1 MNLLAN
7 ENTPIEVIVKYNG
20 DIKALAQELN
30 IPIEIL
36 NPSYAIILVQPQQ
49 MTGLRLYPQIEYLE
63 PASRLAL
70 LENPSIANSCI
81 SNVRKGQKYNLSGNG
96 TIVAILDS
104 GIDYQHPDFVNPDGT
119 TRILCMWDQNQSGT
133 PPEGFTFGT
142 EYSME
147 TINEALMAP
156 ENERD
161 SIIKQLDFNG
171 HGTAVAGIAA
181 GNGRGSNGQY
191 MGVAP
196 EASLIVVKLAANVTQ
211 YFTSTTNLMR
221 GVKYVIDKAIEYN
234 MPISINISYGN
245 NQGSHD
251 GNSLF
256 EQYLDSM
263 ADMWKT
269 SIVVPT
275 GNEGTARHHFQG
287 SVSEKQTVDVQFTS
301 QQGLHNLPITL
312 TKSFIDIFEF
322 RILSSSG
329 ETSRAINLRQL
340 EQTVLINNTEIVIS
354 IAQPTPYAQEQNIIF
369 LFRGLG
375 GAVIPENIWT
385 IQVTGINIIEGEFN
399 LWLPVTEISGSGTE
413 FLYPTLNTTLTIP
426 STAQKVVSVGGY
438 DSQNGNFSEFS
449 GRGFTRTGGIKPDL
463 VAPAESIIST
473 APGSGYGAFTGTSF
487 AAPHVAGACCLM
499 MQWGIVQNNDPY
511 LYGQRLKAFLRSGS
525 RRSPNMIYPNS
536 NWGFGTL
543 CIEKSLDLVS
553 YYNYD
558 RPSSYPS
565 TSYFEIPNAESG
577 PDNQNRISEATN
589 TSENSNMST
598 SINVSE
604 DQTDISNTGN
614 TQIVSSIPESQSISP
629 LEQKLRSAPPIPD
642 NVNPILDES
651 YIDSIAIYDARTE
664 KLLKNFPGIQV
675 SLILQGGYAIVHAP
689 IENIN
694 EYRSVLENRVV
705 AEVPIICGLLEDP
718 QALIDSGITAVKNQ
732 PYLDLKGNGVI
743 IGVIDTGIDYTLP
756 AFKYENGN
764 SKILYL
770 WDQSIQD
777 GPPPKG
783 FVYGTEYT
791 NQQINAANQSDNPY
805 NIVPSRDEIGHGT
818 FLSALMAARTN
829 QDSTYSGAAPGADII
844 AVKLKSAKISSRRSE
859 SIYND
864 EVPAYSSAD
873 IMAGIEYLFRKSIE
887 LGQPLVIS
895 IGLGS
900 NNGAHDGLSFF
911 ERYISGLSLT
921 NGTGIICAVGNEG
934 NMSHHFY
941 SDLSFNSISQIE
953 FNVSANNPGFMMN
966 IWAFAPDRI
975 SISLTTPLGSSIER
989 KPFTVNERQN
999 YTFVLEGTE
1008 IYVEYMFPNIKNGNQ
1023 EIKIN
1028 FKNPTAGLWV
1038 LNIYGDLILDGR
1050 IHGWLPLSP
1059 FIDPRTNFL
1068 QANVSYTVT
1077 IPSTSYNIIDTG
1089 AYNSNDGS
1097 IYISTGRGP
1106 SISEKVCPDL
1116 VAPGVNVTGL
1126 FPTGQTGTMT
1136 GTSVSSAITTGAS
1149 ALIMQWGIVNDNDR
1163 TMNTLK
1169 LRSYLLL
1176 GLRQRPGISYPDDL
1190 WGYGELDLMQTFQRI
1205 R

>member
-1 MNLLAN
+1 MNSLAN
-7 ENTPIEVIVKYNG
+7 NNATIEVIVKYNG
-20 DIKALAQELN
+20 DIIGLAQDLN

-36 NPSYAIILVQPQQ
+36 NSSYAIIFVSPEQ
-49 MTGLRLYPQIEYLE
+49 MLGLRLYPQIEYLE

-70 LENPSIANSCI
+70 LENPSIEKSCI
-81 SNVRKGQKYNLSGNG
+81 RNVRKGQKYNLSGNG
-96 TIVAILDS
+96 TIAAILDS
-104 GIDYQHPDFVNPDGT
+104 GIDYQHPDFINPDGT
-119 TRILCMWDQNQSGT
+119 TRILCMWDQNQNGS

-156 ENERD
+156 ESERN
-161 SIIKQLDFNG
+161 SIVKQLDFNG

-191 MGVAP
+191 VGVAP
-196 EASLIVVKLAANVTQ
+196 EANLIVVKLAANVTQ

-221 GVKYVIDKAIEYN
+221 GVKYAVDKAIKFN

-263 ADMWKT
+263 ADMWRT
-269 SIVVPT
+269 SIIVPT
-275 GNEGTARHHFQG
+275 GNEGTARHHFKGKVMQG
-287 SVSEKQTVDVQFTS
+287 QTVDVQFTS
-301 QQGLHNLPITL
+301 QEGLHNLPITL

-340 EQTVLINNTEIVIS
+340 EQTVLINNAEVVIS

-385 IQVTGINIIEGEFN
+385 IQITGIDIIEGEFN
-399 LWLPVTEISGSGTE
+399 IWLPVTEISGKGTE
-413 FLYPTLNTTLTIP
+413 FFYPTLNTTLTIP
-426 STAQKVVSVGGY
+426 STANKVISVGGY

-463 VAPAESIIST
+463 VAPAEFIIST
-473 APGSGYGAFTGTSF
+473 APGSGYGSFTGTSF
-487 AAPHVAGACCLM
+487 AAPHVTGACCLM
-499 MQWGIVQNNDPY
+499 MQWGIIQNNDPY
-511 LYGQRLKAFLRSGS
+511 LYGQRLKAFLRAGAT
-525 RRSPNMIYPNS
+525 RSQNIIYPNS

-543 CIEKSLDLVS
+543 CIEKSLDLIS

-558 RPSSYPS
+558 RPISYPS
-565 TSYFEIPNAESG
+565 TSYFDIQNSESG
-577 PDNQNRISEATN
+577 PDSENRISEATN
-589 TSENSNMST
+589 IPEEQ
-598 SINVSE
+598 IN
-604 DQTDISNTGN
+604 GN
-614 TQIVSSIPESQSISP
+614 TQIMGPIPESQSISP
-629 LEQKLRSAPPIPD
+629 LEQRLRNAPPVPK
-642 NVNPILDES
+642 NVNPALDEL
-651 YIDSIAIYDARTE
+651 YADSIAIYDSRT
-664 KLLKNFPGIQV
+664 KDLLKKFPGIQV
-675 SLILQGGYAIVHAP
+675 SLVLQGGYAIVHVP
-689 IENIN
+689 RENIN
-694 EYRSVLENRVV
+694 EYRDVLENRVV
-705 AEVPIICGLLEDP
+705 AEVPVICGLLEDP

-756 AFKYENGN
+756 SFKYENGK

-777 GPPPKG
+777 GPPPQG
-783 FVYGTEYT
+783 FMYGTEYT
-791 NQQINAANQSDNPY
+791 NEQINAANQSDNPY
-805 NIVPSRDEIGHGT
+805 GIVPSRDEVGHGT

-829 QDSTYSGAAPGADII
+829 ENSTYSGAAPDSDII
-844 AVKLKSAKISSRRSE
+844 AVKLKPAKITSRRDE

-864 EVPAYSSAD
+864 EVPAYSSIN
-873 IMAGIEYLFRKSIE
+873 IMSGIEYLFRKSVS
-887 LGQPLVIS
+887 LGKPLVIS

-911 ERYISGLSLT
+911 ERYISGLALT
-921 NGTGIICAVGNEG
+921 NGIGIICAVGNEG

-941 SDLSFNSISQIE
+941 TDLSSSNSAQIE

-989 KPFTVNERQN
+989 RPFTVNERKN

-1008 IYVEYMFPNIKNGNQ
+1008 IYIEYIFPNVKNGNQ
-1023 EIKIN
+1023 EILIH
-1028 FKNPTAGLWV
+1028 FKNPTAGLWI
-1038 LNIYGDLILDGR
+1038 LNIYGDLVLDGR

-1059 FIDPRTNFL
+1059 FIDPKTNFL
-1068 QANVSYTVT
+1068 QADVSYTVT
-1077 IPSTSYNIIDTG
+1077 IPSTAYNVIETG

-1097 IYISTGRGP
+1097 IFISTGRGP
-1106 SISEKVCPDL
+1106 SIAEKVCPDL

-1126 FPTGQTGTMT
+1126 FPTGQMGTMT
-1136 GTSVSSAITTGAS
+1136 GTSVSSAITAGAS
-1149 ALIMQWGIVNDNDR
+1149 ALIMQWGVVHDNDR
-1163 TMNTLK
+1163 TMNTVK

-1176 GLRQRPGISYPDDL
+1176 GLRQRTGISYPDDL